1 MGPREQRRRSVIPNR
16 LHDHQMQRCS
26 SAKPVIEFCV
36 VPSRDR
42 LRWLRRPDTS
52 RSMARM
58 YPSGRDGKPQRTTDF
73 RRFGGLA
80 PGNARYTVIVA
91 EPAILDLELAS
102 APESV
107 ALVRAG
113 LKGLGALLE
122 FEPELLD
129 DLQMVASEACN
140 NVILHAY
147 GEHPGSLEVRVT
159 ATHEGVDILV
169 RDHGNGIDDAVP
181 APDALGLAMIRSLAD
196 RTELISGADG
206 GTEVHIEF
214 DREIPTVDHGELD
227 PVVMGAPPAPLR
239 LPGDV
244 VATVSP
250 VALLPGV
257 LGRLTRALAA
267 QARFSI
273 ERFSDV
279 HLVVDSLVAHVQ
291 RWAEDGR
298 VCFALGADLRR
309 LRLMIG
315 PLRARGAGS
324 ESPFGPELAPLIHK
338 LVDKLEIEPFADAE
352 MLYLT
357 LSEGGLAAAI

>member
-1 MGPREQRRRSVIPNR
+1 M
-16 LHDHQMQRCS
+16 
-26 SAKPVIEFCV
+26 
-36 VPSRDR
+36 
-42 LRWLRRPDTS
+42 
-52 RSMARM
+52 
-58 YPSGRDGKPQRTTDF
+58 
-73 RRFGGLA
+73 
-80 PGNARYTVIVA
+80 IVT

-113 LKGLGALLE
+113 LKGLGSLLE
-122 FEPELLD
+122 LDLELID

-147 GEHPGSLEVRVT
+147 GDDPGPLEVRIT
-159 ATHEGVDILV
+159 ATHEGIDILV
-169 RDHGNGIDDAVP
+169 RDHGAGIEARSRDAD
-181 APDALGLAMIRSLAD
+181 PDAIGLAVIRSLAD
-196 RTELISGADG
+196 RTELITGAQG
-206 GTEVHIEF
+206 GTEVHMEF
-214 DREIPTVDHGELD
+214 DRAIPTVDGRELD
-227 PVVMGAPPAPLR
+227 AALLGPPPAPVS

-279 HLVVDSLVAHVQ
+279 HLVVDSLVSHVE
-291 RWAEDGR
+291 RFAEDGR
-298 VCFALGADLRR
+298 VCFALHAETRR
-309 LRLMIG
+309 LQLMIG
-315 PLRARGAGS
+315 PLRPRCART
-324 ESPFGPELAPLIHK
+324 GPLLADELAPLINK
-338 LVDKLEIEPFADAE
+338 LIDKLEIEPFADAE

-357 LSEGGLAAAI
+357 LSEGGLAAAM

>member
-1 MGPREQRRRSVIPNR
+1 VALI
-16 LHDHQMQRCS
+16 
-26 SAKPVIEFCV
+26 AKPAIGLV
-36 VPSRDR
+36 VPSATGLGCAGARGSGPVDGGDLPTRSSDQTAVHGCFPAFRGPDAWESRD
-42 LRWLRRPDTS
+42 
-52 RSMARM
+52 
-58 YPSGRDGKPQRTTDF
+58 Y
-73 RRFGGLA
+73 
-80 PGNARYTVIVA
+80 VIVA
-91 EPAILDLELAS
+91 EPAVLDLELAS

-122 FEPELLD
+122 LDAELLD

-147 GEHPGSLEVRVT
+147 GDRTGPLEVRIT

-169 RDHGNGIDDAVP
+169 RDHGAGLDEVGPEAD
-181 APDALGLAMIRSLAD
+181 PDALGLAVIRSLAD
-196 RTELISGADG
+196 RTELITGADG

-214 DREIPTVDHGELD
+214 DREIRTVDDTELD
-227 PVVMGAPPAPLR
+227 PVALGPPPAPIE

-244 VATVSP
+244 VATVSQ
-250 VALLPGV
+250 VALLSGV

-279 HLVVDSLVAHVQ
+279 HLIIDSLVGHVQ
-291 RWAEDGR
+291 RFAEDGR
-298 VCFALGADLRR
+298 VCFALGADVRR

-315 PLRARGAGS
+315 PLRAHPRGARLLGD
-324 ESPFGPELAPLIHK
+324 ELAPLIHK

-357 LSEGGLAAAI
+357 LSEGGIAAAI

>member
-1 MGPREQRRRSVIPNR
+1 MVGY
-16 LHDHQMQRCS
+16 H
-26 SAKPVIEFCV
+26 K
-36 VPSRDR
+36 
-42 LRWLRRPDTS
+42 TS
-52 RSMARM
+52 RSMART
-58 YPSGRDGKPQRTTDF
+58 YPRACTRKPATVSDFQRFVRQRPGKA
-73 RRFGGLA
+73 LC
-80 PGNARYTVIVA
+80 TVIVVD
-91 EPAILDLELAS
+91 EPVILDLELES

-122 FEPELLD
+122 LDRELLD
-129 DLQMVASEACN
+129 DLQMVTSEACN

-147 GEHPGSLEVRVT
+147 GDRPGPLAVRVI
-159 ATHEGVDILV
+159 ATHGGVDVLV
-169 RDHGNGIDDAVP
+169 RDHGSGIGEP
-181 APDALGLAMIRSLAD
+181 APAPEPNGLGLAVIRSLAD
-196 RTELISGADG
+196 RTELISGPAG

-214 DREIPTVDHGELD
+214 DREITSLDDRDVDAAAL
-227 PVVMGAPPAPLR
+227 GAPPDPIR

-273 ERFSDV
+273 DRISDV
-279 HLVVDSLVAHVQ
+279 HLVVDSLVGHVQ
-291 RWAEDGR
+291 RFAEDGR
-298 VCFALGADLRR
+298 VCFALGAELRR

-315 PLRARGAGS
+315 PLRARPAGAGAS
-324 ESPFGPELAPLIHK
+324 LSRELGPLVST
-338 LVDKLEIEPFADAE
+338 LVDRLEIEPFADAE

-357 LSEGGLAAAI
+357 LSERGLATAI

>member
-1 MGPREQRRRSVIPNR
+1 
-16 LHDHQMQRCS
+16 
-26 SAKPVIEFCV
+26 
-36 VPSRDR
+36 
-42 LRWLRRPDTS
+42 
-52 RSMARM
+52 
-58 YPSGRDGKPQRTTDF
+58 
-73 RRFGGLA
+73 
-80 PGNARYTVIVA
+80 VIVA

-107 ALVRAG
+107 ALVRAA

-122 FEPELLD
+122 LDPELLD

-147 GEHPGSLEVRVT
+147 GDRPGPLGVRIT
-159 ATHEGVDILV
+159 ATREGIDILV
-169 RDHGNGIDDAVP
+169 RDHGAGLDELSPQVGS
-181 APDALGLAMIRSLAD
+181 DALGLAVIRSLAD
-196 RTELISGADG
+196 RTELISRANG
-206 GTEVHIEF
+206 GTEVHMEF
-214 DREIPTVDHGELD
+214 DREIPAVDDGELD
-227 PVVMGAPPAPLR
+227 AAHLGPPPPPINL
-239 LPGDV
+239 LGDV

-279 HLVVDSLVAHVQ
+279 HLVVNSLVGHVE
-291 RWAEDGR
+291 RFAEDGR
-298 VCFALGADLRR
+298 VCFALGAETRR
-309 LRLMIG
+309 LQVMIG
-315 PLRARGAGS
+315 PLRAQ
-324 ESPFGPELAPLIHK
+324 SPHSGPWFGDELAPLI
-338 LVDKLEIEPFADAE
+338 LSLADKLEIEPFADAE

>member
-1 MGPREQRRRSVIPNR
+1 M
-16 LHDHQMQRCS
+16 
-26 SAKPVIEFCV
+26 
-36 VPSRDR
+36 
-42 LRWLRRPDTS
+42 
-52 RSMARM
+52 
-58 YPSGRDGKPQRTTDF
+58 
-73 RRFGGLA
+73 
-80 PGNARYTVIVA
+80 IVA
-91 EPAILDLELAS
+91 EPAVLDLELDS

-113 LKGLGALLE
+113 IKGLGALLE
-122 FEPELLD
+122 LDPELLE
-129 DLQMVASEACN
+129 DLQMVTSEACN

-147 GEHPGSLEVRVT
+147 GDRSGPLVVRVT
-159 ATHEGVDILV
+159 ATHEGVDVLV
-169 RDHGNGIDDAVP
+169 RDHGSGFEDLDTE
-181 APDALGLAMIRSLAD
+181 PDGGLGLAVIRSLAD
-196 RTELISGADG
+196 RTELINGAEG

-214 DREIPTVDHGELD
+214 DREIAGVDDRHLD
-227 PVVMGAPPAPLR
+227 PALLGAPPEPIH

-279 HLVVDSLVAHVQ
+279 HLVVDSLVGHVQ
-291 RWAEDGR
+291 RFAEDGR

-315 PLRARGAGS
+315 PLRPRPHGV
-324 ESPFGPELAPLIHK
+324 GPLNAELAPLIHK
-338 LVDKLEIEPFADAE
+338 LVDRLEIEPFADAE

-357 LSEGGLAAAI
+357 LSERGLAAAI

>member
-1 MGPREQRRRSVIPNR
+1 MAWIPRHMVVQTP
-16 LHDHQMQRCS
+16 QM
-26 SAKPVIEFCV
+26 
-36 VPSRDR
+36 
-42 LRWLRRPDTS
+42 TS
-52 RSMARM
+52 
-58 YPSGRDGKPQRTTDF
+58 F
-73 RRFGGLA
+73 RRLSCGVLGKA
-80 PGNARYTVIVA
+80 ADTVIVD
-91 EPAILDLELAS
+91 EPAILDLELES

-107 ALVRAG
+107 ALVRAAI
-113 LKGLGALLE
+113 KGLGALLE
-122 FEPELLD
+122 FDRELLE

-147 GEHPGSLEVRVT
+147 GDEPGPLEVRVT
-159 ATHEGVDILV
+159 ATHDGVDILV
-169 RDHGNGIDDAVP
+169 RDHGAGLEHDPEPSA
-181 APDALGLAMIRSLAD
+181 DALGLAVIRSLAD
-196 RTELISGADG
+196 RTELISRVDG

-214 DREIPTVDHGELD
+214 DRVIPSVDDSELD
-227 PVVMGAPPAPLR
+227 AVALGAPPEPIQ

-279 HLVVDSLVAHVQ
+279 HLVVDSLVSHVQ
-291 RWAEDGR
+291 RCAEDGR
-298 VCFALGADLRR
+298 VCFAIGAELQR

-315 PLRARGAGS
+315 PLRARRGGS
-324 ESPFGPELAPLIHK
+324 GSPFGGELGALIHI
-338 LVDKLEIEPFADAE
+338 LVDKLEVEPFADAE

-357 LSEGGLAAAI
+357 LSERGLASAT

>member
-1 MGPREQRRRSVIPNR
+1 
-16 LHDHQMQRCS
+16 
-26 SAKPVIEFCV
+26 
-36 VPSRDR
+36 
-42 LRWLRRPDTS
+42 
-52 RSMARM
+52 
-58 YPSGRDGKPQRTTDF
+58 
-73 RRFGGLA
+73 
-80 PGNARYTVIVA
+80 VIVA

-122 FEPELLD
+122 LDPELLD

-147 GEHPGSLEVRVT
+147 GDRPGPLEVRIT
-159 ATHEGVDILV
+159 ATHEGIDILV
-169 RDHGNGIDDAVP
+169 RDHGAGLDELVP
-181 APDALGLAMIRSLAD
+181 DPEPDALGLAVIRSLAD

-206 GTEVHIEF
+206 GTEVHMEF
-214 DREIPTVDHGELD
+214 DREIPAVDDAKLD
-227 PVVMGAPPAPLR
+227 PAQLGAPPPPIN

-250 VALLPGV
+250 VALFPGV

-279 HLVVDSLVAHVQ
+279 HLVVDSLVAHVERFAQ
-291 RWAEDGR
+291 DGR
-298 VCFALGADLRR
+298 VCFALGAEIRR

-315 PLRARGAGS
+315 PLRAQ
-324 ESPFGPELAPLIHK
+324 SPHSGRWLGDELAPLIHK

-357 LSEGGLAAAI
+357 LSEGGLAAAV